1 MIEGS
6 HRVMY
11 VDLGNLVED
20 VVDQIIGNNG
30 FVFHRQIVFLE
41 RGMTR
46 LTSEKRSEA
55 IVYRD
60 EILQSFDVG
69 LLRVIHLHSDGL
81 AFRLG
86 E

>member
-1 MIEGS
+1 MN
-6 HRVMY
+6 

-30 FVFHRQIVFLE
+30 FVFHRQIIFLE
-41 RGMTR
+41 RRMTR
-46 LTSEKRSEA
+46 FTSESRSEA

-60 EILQSFDVG
+60 EILQSFDIG
-69 LLRVIHLHSDGL
+69 LFRVIHLQSDGL